1 MELYAQ
7 HLQAHLQAV
16 EEALPGYLP
25 ASGGLQAVVEEAMGY
40 ACAAG
45 GKRLRPVLLLE
56 FCRICGGQT
65 AQAMPFACALEMIH
79 SYSLVH
85 DDMPCMDDS
94 PLRRGRPS
102 VHAAYGEDMALLAG
116 DALLNRAFETM
127 LSPANTQ
134 GLPPQTVLR
143 AAFVLADAAGIRGMV
158 GGQTIDLQYEHRQA
172 DLAVLEQLQEGK
184 TAALMIAACE
194 MGALLG
200 GGPPEQIE
208 AARRFGRETGLCFQ
222 IVDDILDV
230 TSSAQT
236 LGKPTG
242 GDAALAKN
250 TYVSLLGLEG
260 ARRLAGQRTRE
271 ALAALEVFGDAAQ
284 ELRGLAAALLERKK

>member
-16 EEALPGYLP
+16 EEALPKYLP
-25 ASGGLQAVVEEAMGY
+25 ASGGLPAVVEEAMGY

-85 DDMPCMDDS
+85 DDMPCMDNS

-134 GLPPQTVLR
+134 DLPPQAVLR

-172 DLAVLEQLQEGK
+172 DLAVLEQLQDGK

-194 MGALLG
+194 MGARLG
-200 GGPPEQIE
+200 GGSPEQIE

>member
-1 MELYAQ
+1 
-7 HLQAHLQAV
+7 
-16 EEALPGYLP
+16 
-25 ASGGLQAVVEEAMGY
+25 
-40 ACAAG
+40 
-45 GKRLRPVLLLE
+45 
-56 FCRICGGQT
+56 
-65 AQAMPFACALEMIH
+65 
-79 SYSLVH
+79 
-85 DDMPCMDDS
+85 
-94 PLRRGRPS
+94 
-102 VHAAYGEDMALLAG
+102 
-116 DALLNRAFETM
+116 
-127 LSPANTQ
+127 
-134 GLPPQTVLR
+134 VLR

-158 GGQTIDLQYEHRQA
+158 GGQDHRPAHEHRQA

-194 MGALLG
+194 MGARLG

-260 ARRLAGQRTRE
+260 ARQLAGQRTRE

-284 ELRGLAAALLERKK
+284 VLRGLAAALLERKK

>member
-1 MELYAQ
+1 MGFVDLHVHSTASDGSCPPEAVISLAVQAGLDAIALTDHDTVDGIPAAQ
-7 HLQAHLQAV
+7 
-16 EEALPGYLP
+16 
-25 ASGGLQAVVEEAMGY
+25 
-40 ACAAG
+40 
-45 GKRLRPVLLLE
+45 
-56 FCRICGGQT
+56 
-65 AQAMPFACALEMIH
+65 
-79 SYSLVH
+79 
-85 DDMPCMDDS
+85 
-94 PLRRGRPS
+94 
-102 VHAAYGEDMALLAG
+102 
-116 DALLNRAFETM
+116 DA
-127 LSPANTQ
+127 
-134 GLPPQTVLR
+134 
-143 AAFVLADAAGIRGMV
+143 ADAAGIRGMV

-172 DLAVLEQLQEGK
+172 DLAVLEQLQDGK

-194 MGALLG
+194 MGARLG
-200 GGPPEQIE
+200 GGSPEQIE

>member
-16 EEALPGYLP
+16 EEALPKYLP

-134 GLPPQTVLR
+134 ELPPQTVLR
-143 AAFVLADAAGIRGMV
+143 AACVLADAAGIRGMV

-194 MGALLG
+194 MGARLG

>member
-1 MELYAQ
+1 M
-7 HLQAHLQAV
+7 
-16 EEALPGYLP
+16 
-25 ASGGLQAVVEEAMGY
+25 
-40 ACAAG
+40 
-45 GKRLRPVLLLE
+45 
-56 FCRICGGQT
+56 
-65 AQAMPFACALEMIH
+65 
-79 SYSLVH
+79 
-85 DDMPCMDDS
+85 
-94 PLRRGRPS
+94 
-102 VHAAYGEDMALLAG
+102 
-116 DALLNRAFETM
+116 
-127 LSPANTQ
+127 
-134 GLPPQTVLR
+134 
-143 AAFVLADAAGIRGMV
+143 
-158 GGQTIDLQYEHRQA
+158 
-172 DLAVLEQLQEGK
+172 LEQLQEGK

-194 MGALLG
+194 MGARLG